1 MRKSEKW
8 SLLVVSDSA
17 TGWTVAYQAPL
28 SMGFSRQGYWSGLP
42 FPALGNLPNP
52 GIKPMS
58 THIVGRRFTVWVTR
72 EACIEM
78 RKGLSWAQ
86 RVYMCTSVCTSVHMC
101 ACVHTCIHVCL
112 DKDCTEGEEQTKG
125 LFIFASLY
133 PISSCNLFFSGYLYM
148 LSRFSCVRLFASWW
162 AVACQAPL
170 SMGFSGQEC
179 WSGLPCPPP
188 RGLPNPGIKPMSLA
202 LHLLHWQV
210 GSLPLVPAGKAVVL
224 WLQV

>member
-42 FPALGNLPNP
+42 FPSLGNLPNP

-58 THIVGRRFTVWVTR
+58 THIVGRRFTIWVTR

-125 LFIFASLY
+125 LFIFSSLY
-133 PISSCNLFFSGYLYM
+133 PISSCNLFFIWIPVHAKSLQ
-148 LSRFSCVRLFASWW
+148 LCSTLCKL
-162 AVACQAPL
+162 
-170 SMGFSGQEC
+170 MGC
-179 WSGLPCPPP
+179 
-188 RGLPNPGIKPMSLA
+188 
-202 LHLLHWQV
+202 
-210 GSLPLVPAGKAVVL
+210 SLPGSSVHGILWARMLEWVAVPSSKRSSQPRNQTYVSYISCIGRWVL
-224 WLQV
+224 YH